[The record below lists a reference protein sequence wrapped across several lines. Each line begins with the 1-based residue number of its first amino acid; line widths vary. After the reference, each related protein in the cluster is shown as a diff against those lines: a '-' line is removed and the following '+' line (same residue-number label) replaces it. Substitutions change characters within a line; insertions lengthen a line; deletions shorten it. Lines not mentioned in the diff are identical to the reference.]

1 VIRTGVGLCVVVG
14 LAGCARPAATSQPV
28 PALPRDEVAATLYL
42 IGDAGDPDPAGEPVL
57 RALGRELVSGGRER
71 VVVFLGDNAYP
82 RGLPPSGDPTR
93 PEEERRLSAQVR
105 AVTEAKATGY
115 LVLGNHD
122 WARFGKDGWNAA
134 RRQET
139 FVDSIGE
146 GRVVLLPRGGCPGP
160 STVDIADRVRLILLD
175 TQWWLHQGPKPEDP
189 TSSCPADADDE
200 IVDSIQSAIHGAQER
215 LVVVVGHHPLAT
227 GGNHGGYFGWKDHL
241 FPLLQ
246 AVPGLWLPLP
256 LIGSLYPTARQ
267 NGISPQDEPSRAYQH
282 FIRVLSRAFAEHAP
296 ALYASGHDHNLQVIA
311 GGVVPLQLVSG
322 AGIYGHWG
330 RATRI
335 RGSLFAKQAS
345 GFGRLDISRSG
356 RARLAVIE
364 VDRAGS
370 SREVFSIW
378 VE

>member
-14 LAGCARPAATSQPV
+14 LAGCARPAANSQPV
-28 PALPRDEVAATLYL
+28 TALPPDEVAATLYL

-57 RALGRELVSGGRER
+57 RALARELVSGGRER

-122 WARFGKDGWNAA
+122 WARFGRDGWNAA

-139 FVDSIGE
+139 FIDSIGE
-146 GRVVLLPRGGCPGP
+146 GRVFLLPRGGCPGP

-200 IVDSIQSAIHGAQER
+200 IVDSIRSAIHGARER
-215 LVVVVGHHPLAT
+215 LVVVAGHHPLAT

-246 AVPGLWLPLP
+246 VVPGLWIPLP

-267 NGISPQDEPSRAYQH
+267 NGISPQDVPSRAYQH
-282 FIRVLSRAFAEHAP
+282 FIRVVSRAFAGRAP

>member
-57 RALGRELVSGGRER
+57 RALARELVSGGRER

-105 AVTEAKATGY
+105 AVTQAKATGY

-122 WARFGKDGWNAA
+122 WARFGTDGWNAA

-139 FVDSIGE
+139 FIDSIGE
-146 GRVVLLPRGGCPGP
+146 GRVSLLPRGGCPGP
-160 STVDIADRVRLILLD
+160 STVDIANRVRLILLD

-200 IVDSIQSAIHGAQER
+200 IVDSIQSAIHGARDR
-215 LVVVVGHHPLAT
+215 LVVVAGHHPLAT

-246 AVPGLWLPLP
+246 VVPGLWLPLP

-267 NGISPQDEPSRAYQH
+267 NGISPQDVPSRAYQH
-282 FIRVLSRAFAEHAP
+282 FIRVLSRAFAERAP
-296 ALYASGHDHNLQVIA
+296 ALYAAGHDHNLQVIA

-335 RGSLFAKQAS
+335 RGSLFARQAS

-356 RARLAVIE
+356 RGRLAIIE
-364 VDRAGS
+364 VDRSGNS
-370 SREVFSIW
+370 SEVFSIW

>member
-1 VIRTGVGLCVVVG
+1 VIRTGVGLCV
-14 LAGCARPAATSQPV
+14 LAGLTACTRPAATSQPV
-28 PALPRDEVAATLYL
+28 PALPQDEVAATLYL

-57 RALGRELVSGGRER
+57 RALARELGSGGRQR
-71 VVVFLGDNAYP
+71 IVVFLGDNAYP
-82 RGLPPSGDPTR
+82 RGMPAPGDETR
-93 PEEERRLSAQVR
+93 PEEERRLSAQVH
-105 AVTEAKATGY
+105 AVTDAKATGY

-139 FVDSIGE
+139 FIDSIGE
-146 GRVVLLPRGGCPGP
+146 GRVFLLPRGGCPGP
-160 STVDIADRVRLILLD
+160 STVDIANRVRLILLD

-200 IVDSIQSAIHGAQER
+200 IVDSIQSAIDGARDR
-215 LVVVVGHHPLAT
+215 LVVVAGHHPLAT

-246 AVPGLWLPLP
+246 VVPHLWLPLP

-267 NGISPQDEPSRAYQH
+267 NGISPQDVPSRAYQH
-282 FIRVLSRAFAEHAP
+282 FIRVLSRAFSGRAP
-296 ALYASGHDHNLQVIA
+296 ALYAAGHDHNLQVIA